1 MCLHNQHVT
10 VISNDIVKLSSLYV
24 LTKDH
29 LLLACRLSCM
39 GSMYTS
45 RTILLAYVNR
55 MEFYVTPPV
64 LDPPCPGRKRV
75 RAKLS
80 ITYTT

>member
-1 MCLHNQHVT
+1 
-10 VISNDIVKLSSLYV
+10 
-24 LTKDH
+24 
-29 LLLACRLSCM
+29 M